1 LANRANGGRVSCKE
15 KRALHRQD
23 YHVTLAPGGQEAVFM
38 RNSKKIISIPGRI
51 QNNKIVPVGSYPT
64 GDEYEII
71 ITFIKKE
78 MPSASGF
85 MRYAGAITEAQAE
98 VLESHL
104 NDCRE
109 IDSDAWQ

>member
-1 LANRANGGRVSCKE
+1 
-15 KRALHRQD
+15 
-23 YHVTLAPGGQEAVFM
+23 M
-38 RNSKKIISIPGRI
+38 RNSKKIISIPGKI
-51 QNNKIVPVGSYPT
+51 QNEKIVPIGSYPT

-78 MPSASGF
+78 SPSSSGF
-85 MRYAGAITEAQAE
+85 MRYAGSITEAQAE

-109 IDSDAWQ
+109 IDPDAWQ